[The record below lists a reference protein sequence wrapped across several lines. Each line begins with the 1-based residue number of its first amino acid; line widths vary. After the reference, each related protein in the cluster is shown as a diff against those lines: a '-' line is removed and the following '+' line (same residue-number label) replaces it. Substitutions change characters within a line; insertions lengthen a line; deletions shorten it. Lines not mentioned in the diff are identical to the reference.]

1 MDNKKDIESLIEI
14 AKSQNYKINLSMI
27 LISLKVET
35 EEIPEIIETFANEGI
50 EVITDDVELESE
62 NNVVDNDPNVVPFD
76 PSKIDI
82 ESKALTIDSILKK
95 IKYEEL
101 ELDSSFQRKAGL
113 WTPKQKS
120 QLIESLLLKIPLP
133 TFYFDASNDEKWQII
148 DGLQR
153 ISTLKDFAVDKSLTL
168 VGMEFLK
175 DLNGTK
181 YDDLPRSLQRRL
193 EETNVN
199 TYIVKP
205 TTPKNVKF
213 NIFKRINTGGLIL
226 EPQEIR
232 NALYQGKASE
242 YLLKLSKNIQ
252 FLEATGYSIKPTRM
266 LDREFCLRY
275 VSFTELSLDSYTGN
289 LDDFLNSGMDYLGKI
304 TEDKLNTIESNF
316 SRNMTAAKKIFGQ
329 YAFRKVINGRRGPV
343 NKAFF
348 EMWAYTLNK
357 LSDTEIDNLIS
368 KKSLVQ
374 DAFFNLFDDYR
385 FMNNI
390 KAADKT
396 SVNNRINSIVELVK
410 QFISGENK

>member
-1 MDNKKDIESLIEI
+1 MDNKKDIEALIEI
-14 AKSQNYKINLSMI
+14 AKSQNYKINLSMV
-27 LISLKVET
+27 LISLKIET
-35 EEIPEIIETFANEGI
+35 EEIPDIIEIFANEGI
-50 EVITDDVELESE
+50 EVITDDVELESDGD
-62 NNVVDNDPNVVPFD
+62 VLDNDPNVVPFD

-95 IKYEEL
+95 IKYDEL

-113 WTPKQKS
+113 WTVKQKS

-153 ISTLKDFAVDKSLTL
+153 ISTLKEFAVDQTLTL
-168 VGMEFLK
+168 TGMEFLK
-175 DLNGTK
+175 DLNGSK
-181 YDDLPRSLQRRL
+181 YDKLPRSLQRRL

-213 NIFKRINTGGLIL
+213 NIFKRINTGGLVL

-232 NALYQGKASE
+232 NALYQGQASE
-242 YLLKLSKNIQ
+242 FLLRLSKNEN
-252 FLEATGYSIKPTRM
+252 FLKATGNSIKPTRM

-275 VSFTELSLDSYTGN
+275 VAFTELSLDSYTGN
-289 LDDFLNSGMDYLGKI
+289 LDDFLNSGMDYLGKVDD
-304 TEDKLNTIESNF
+304 DKLDIIETGF
-316 SRNMTAAKKIFGQ
+316 SRNMNSAYELFGQ

-343 NKAFF
+343 NKSFF
-348 EMWAYTLNK
+348 EMWSYTLNN
-357 LSDTEIDNLIS
+357 LSDTEIDCLLS

-374 DAFFNLFDDYR
+374 DSFFNLFDDYR

-396 SVNNRINSIVELVK
+396 SVNNRINTIVELVK
-410 QFISGENK
+410 NLLKGDK

>member
-14 AKSQNYKINLSMI
+14 AKSQNYKINLSMV
-27 LISLKVET
+27 LISLKIKT
-35 EEIPEIIETFANEGI
+35 EEIPDIIEIFANEGI
-50 EVITDDVELESE
+50 EVITDDVELESDGD
-62 NNVVDNDPNVVPFD
+62 VLDNDPNVVPFD

-95 IKYEEL
+95 IKYDEL

-113 WTPKQKS
+113 WTVKQKS

-153 ISTLKDFAVDKSLTL
+153 ISTLKEFAVDQTLTL
-168 VGMEFLK
+168 TGMEFLK
-175 DLNGTK
+175 DLNGSK
-181 YDDLPRSLQRRL
+181 YDKLPRSLQRRL

-213 NIFKRINTGGLIL
+213 NIFKRINTGGLVL

-232 NALYQGKASE
+232 NALYQGQASE
-242 YLLKLSKNIQ
+242 FLLRLSKNEN
-252 FLEATGYSIKPTRM
+252 FLKATGNSIKPTRM

-275 VSFTELSLDSYTGN
+275 VAFTELSLDSYTGN
-289 LDDFLNSGMDYLGKI
+289 LDDFLNSGMDYLGKVD
-304 TEDKLNTIESNF
+304 EDKLNVIETSF
-316 SRNMTAAKKIFGQ
+316 SRNMNSAYELFGQ

-343 NKAFF
+343 NKSFF
-348 EMWAYTLNK
+348 EMWSYTLNN
-357 LSDTEIDNLIS
+357 LSDTEIDCLLS

-374 DAFFNLFDDYR
+374 DSFFNLFDDYR

-410 QFISGENK
+410 KLLKGGK

>member
-1 MDNKKDIESLIEI
+1 MDNKKDIEALIEI
-14 AKSQNYKINLSMI
+14 AKSQNYKINLSMV
-27 LISLKVET
+27 LISLKIET
-35 EEIPEIIETFANEGI
+35 EEIPDIIEIFANEGI
-50 EVITDDVELESE
+50 EVITDDVELESDGD
-62 NNVVDNDPNVVPFD
+62 VLDNDPNVVPFD

-95 IKYEEL
+95 IKYDEL

-113 WTPKQKS
+113 WTVKQKS

-153 ISTLKDFAVDKSLTL
+153 ISTLKEFAVDQTLTL
-168 VGMEFLK
+168 TGMEFLK
-175 DLNGTK
+175 DLNGSK
-181 YDDLPRSLQRRL
+181 YDKLPRSLQRRL

-213 NIFKRINTGGLIL
+213 NIFKRINTGGLVL

-232 NALYQGKASE
+232 NALYQGQASE
-242 YLLKLSKNIQ
+242 FLLRLSKNEN
-252 FLEATGYSIKPTRM
+252 FLKATGNSIKPTRM
-266 LDREFCLRY
+266 LD
-275 VSFTELSLDSYTGN
+275 TGN
-289 LDDFLNSGMDYLGKI
+289 LDDFLNSGMDYLGKVD
-304 TEDKLNTIESNF
+304 EDKLNVIETSF
-316 SRNMTAAKKIFGQ
+316 SRNMNSAYELFGQ

-343 NKAFF
+343 NKSFF
-348 EMWAYTLNK
+348 EMWSYTLNN
-357 LSDTEIDNLIS
+357 LSDTEIDCLLS

-374 DAFFNLFDDYR
+374 DSFFNLFDDYR

-410 QFISGENK
+410 KLLKGGVIKK

>member
-1 MDNKKDIESLIEI
+1 MDNKKDIEALIEI
-14 AKSQNYKINLSMI
+14 AKSQNYKINLSMV
-27 LISLKVET
+27 LISLKIET
-35 EEIPEIIETFANEGI
+35 EEIPDIIEIFANKGI
-50 EVITDDVELESE
+50 EVITDDVELESDGD
-62 NNVVDNDPNVVPFD
+62 VLDNDPNVVPFD

-95 IKYEEL
+95 IKYDEL

-113 WTPKQKS
+113 WTVKQKS

-153 ISTLKDFAVDKSLTL
+153 ISTLKEFAVDQTLTL
-168 VGMEFLK
+168 TGMEFLK
-175 DLNGTK
+175 DLNGSK
-181 YDDLPRSLQRRL
+181 YDKLPRSLQRRL

-213 NIFKRINTGGLIL
+213 NIFKRINTGGLVL

-232 NALYQGKASE
+232 NALYQGQASE
-242 YLLKLSKNIQ
+242 FLLRLSKNEN
-252 FLEATGYSIKPTRM
+252 FLKATGNSIKPTRM

-275 VSFTELSLDSYTGN
+275 VAFTELSLDSYTGN
-289 LDDFLNSGMDYLGKI
+289 LDDFLNSGMDYLGKVD
-304 TEDKLNTIESNF
+304 EDKLNVIETSF
-316 SRNMTAAKKIFGQ
+316 SRNMNSAYELFGQ

-343 NKAFF
+343 NKSFF
-348 EMWAYTLNK
+348 EMWSYTLNN
-357 LSDTEIDNLIS
+357 LSDTEIDCLLS

-374 DAFFNLFDDYR
+374 DSFFNLFDDYR

-410 QFISGENK
+410 KLLKGGK

>member
-1 MDNKKDIESLIEI
+1 MDNKKDIEALIEI
-14 AKSQNYKINLSMI
+14 AKSQNYKINLSMV
-27 LISLKVET
+27 LISLKIET
-35 EEIPEIIETFANEGI
+35 EEIPDIIEIFANEGI
-50 EVITDDVELESE
+50 EVITDDVELESDGD
-62 NNVVDNDPNVVPFD
+62 VLDNDSNVVPFD

-95 IKYEEL
+95 IKYDEL

-113 WTPKQKS
+113 WTVKQKS

-153 ISTLKDFAVDKSLTL
+153 ISTLKEFAVDQTLTL
-168 VGMEFLK
+168 TGMEFLK
-175 DLNGTK
+175 DLNGSK
-181 YDDLPRSLQRRL
+181 YDKLPRSLQRRL

-213 NIFKRINTGGLIL
+213 NIFKRINTGGLVL

-232 NALYQGKASE
+232 NALYQGQASE
-242 YLLKLSKNIQ
+242 FLLRLSKNEN
-252 FLEATGYSIKPTRM
+252 FLKATGNSIKPTRM

-275 VSFTELSLDSYTGN
+275 VAFTELSLDSYTGN
-289 LDDFLNSGMDYLGKI
+289 LDDFLNSGMDYLGKVD
-304 TEDKLNTIESNF
+304 EDKLNVIETSF
-316 SRNMTAAKKIFGQ
+316 SRNMNSAYELFGQ

-343 NKAFF
+343 NKSFF
-348 EMWAYTLNK
+348 EMWSYTLNN
-357 LSDTEIDNLIS
+357 LSDTEIDCLLS

-374 DAFFNLFDDYR
+374 DSFFNLFDDYR

-410 QFISGENK
+410 KLLKGGK

>member
-14 AKSQNYKINLSMI
+14 AKSQNYKINLSMV
-27 LISLKVET
+27 LISLKIKT
-35 EEIPEIIETFANEGI
+35 EEIPDIIEIFANEGI
-50 EVITDDVELESE
+50 EVITDDVELESDE
-62 NNVVDNDPNVVPFD
+62 DVLDNDPNVVPFD

-82 ESKALTIDSILKK
+82 ENKALTIDSILKK
-95 IKYEEL
+95 IKYDEL

-113 WTPKQKS
+113 WTVKQKS

-153 ISTLKDFAVDKSLTL
+153 ISTLKEFAVDQTLTL
-168 VGMEFLK
+168 TGMEFLK
-175 DLNGTK
+175 DLNGSK
-181 YDDLPRSLQRRL
+181 YDKLPRSLQRRL

-213 NIFKRINTGGLIL
+213 NIFKRINTGGLVL

-232 NALYQGKASE
+232 NALYQGQASE
-242 YLLKLSKNIQ
+242 FLLRLSKNEN
-252 FLEATGYSIKPTRM
+252 FLKATGNSIKPTRM

-275 VSFTELSLDSYTGN
+275 VAFTELSLDSYTGN
-289 LDDFLNSGMDYLGKI
+289 LDDFLNSGMDYLGKVD
-304 TEDKLNTIESNF
+304 EDKLNVIETSF
-316 SRNMTAAKKIFGQ
+316 SRNMNSAYELFGQ

-343 NKAFF
+343 NKSFF
-348 EMWAYTLNK
+348 EMWSYTLNN
-357 LSDTEIDNLIS
+357 LSDTEIDCLLS

-374 DAFFNLFDDYR
+374 DSFFNLFDDYR

-410 QFISGENK
+410 KLLKGGK

>member
-1 MDNKKDIESLIEI
+1 MDNKKDIEALIEI
-14 AKSQNYKINLSMI
+14 AKSQNYKINLSMV
-27 LISLKVET
+27 LISLKIET
-35 EEIPEIIETFANEGI
+35 EEIPDIIEIFANEGI
-50 EVITDDVELESE
+50 EVITDDVELESDGD
-62 NNVVDNDPNVVPFD
+62 VLDNDPNVVPFD

-95 IKYEEL
+95 IKYDEL

-113 WTPKQKS
+113 WTVKQKS

-153 ISTLKDFAVDKSLTL
+153 ISTLKEFAVDQTLTL
-168 VGMEFLK
+168 TGMEFLK
-175 DLNGTK
+175 DLNGSK
-181 YDDLPRSLQRRL
+181 YDKLPRSLQRRL

-213 NIFKRINTGGLIL
+213 NIFKRINTGGLVL

-232 NALYQGKASE
+232 NALYQGQASE
-242 YLLKLSKNIQ
+242 FLLRLSKNEN
-252 FLEATGYSIKPTRM
+252 FLKATGNSIKPTRM

-275 VSFTELSLDSYTGN
+275 VAFTELSLDSYTGN
-289 LDDFLNSGMDYLGKI
+289 LDDFLNSGMDYLGKVD
-304 TEDKLNTIESNF
+304 EDKLNVIETSF
-316 SRNMTAAKKIFGQ
+316 SRNMNSAYELFGQ

-343 NKAFF
+343 NKSFF
-348 EMWAYTLNK
+348 EMWSYTLNN
-357 LSDTEIDNLIS
+357 LSDTEIDCLLS

-374 DAFFNLFDDYR
+374 DSFFNLFDDYR

-396 SVNNRINSIVELVK
+396 SVNNRINTIVELVK
-410 QFISGENK
+410 KLLKGGK

>member
-1 MDNKKDIESLIEI
+1 MDNKKDIEALIEI
-14 AKSQNYKINLSMI
+14 AKSQNYKINLSMV
-27 LISLKVET
+27 LISLKIET
-35 EEIPEIIETFANEGI
+35 EEIPDIIEIFANEGI
-50 EVITDDVELESE
+50 EVITDDVELESDGD
-62 NNVVDNDPNVVPFD
+62 VLDNDPNVVPFD

-95 IKYEEL
+95 IKYDEL

-113 WTPKQKS
+113 WTVKQKS

-153 ISTLKDFAVDKSLTL
+153 ISTLKEFAVDQTLTL
-168 VGMEFLK
+168 TGMEFLK
-175 DLNGTK
+175 DLNGSK
-181 YDDLPRSLQRRL
+181 YDKLPRSLQRRL

-213 NIFKRINTGGLIL
+213 NIFKRINTGGLVL

-232 NALYQGKASE
+232 NALYQGQASE
-242 YLLKLSKNIQ
+242 FLLRLSKNEN
-252 FLEATGYSIKPTRM
+252 FLKATGNSIKPTRM

-275 VSFTELSLDSYTGN
+275 VAFTELSLDSYTGN
-289 LDDFLNSGMDYLGKI
+289 LDDFLNSGMDYLGKVD
-304 TEDKLNTIESNF
+304 EDKLNVIETSF
-316 SRNMTAAKKIFGQ
+316 SRNMNSAYELFGQ

-343 NKAFF
+343 NKSFF
-348 EMWAYTLNK
+348 EMWSYTLNN
-357 LSDTEIDNLIS
+357 LSDTEIDCLLS

-374 DAFFNLFDDYR
+374 DSFFNLFDDYR

-396 SVNNRINSIVELVK
+396 SVNNRINTIVELVK
-410 QFISGENK
+410 NLLQGDK

>member
-1 MDNKKDIESLIEI
+1 MDNKKDIEALIEI
-14 AKSQNYKINLSMI
+14 AKSQNYKINLSMV
-27 LISLKVET
+27 LISLKIET
-35 EEIPEIIETFANEGI
+35 EEIPDIIEIFANEGI
-50 EVITDDVELESE
+50 EVITDDVELESDE
-62 NNVVDNDPNVVPFD
+62 DVLDNDPNVVPFD

-95 IKYEEL
+95 IKYDEL

-113 WTPKQKS
+113 WTVKQKS

-153 ISTLKDFAVDKSLTL
+153 ISTLKEFAVDQTLTL
-168 VGMEFLK
+168 TGMEFLK
-175 DLNGTK
+175 DLNGSK
-181 YDDLPRSLQRRL
+181 YDKLPRSLQRRL

-213 NIFKRINTGGLIL
+213 NIFKRINTGGLVL

-232 NALYQGKASE
+232 NALYQGQASE
-242 YLLKLSKNIQ
+242 FLLRLSKNEN
-252 FLEATGYSIKPTRM
+252 FLKATGNSIKPTRM

-275 VSFTELSLDSYTGN
+275 VAFTELSLDSYTGN
-289 LDDFLNSGMDYLGKI
+289 LDDFLNSGMDYLGKVD
-304 TEDKLNTIESNF
+304 EDKLNVIETSF
-316 SRNMTAAKKIFGQ
+316 SRNMNSAYELFGQ

-343 NKAFF
+343 NKSFF
-348 EMWAYTLNK
+348 EMWSYTLNN
-357 LSDTEIDNLIS
+357 LSDTEIDCLLS

-374 DAFFNLFDDYR
+374 DSFFNLFDDYR

-410 QFISGENK
+410 KLLKGGK

>member
-1 MDNKKDIESLIEI
+1 MDNKKDIEALIEI
-14 AKSQNYKINLSMI
+14 AKSQNYKINLSMV
-27 LISLKVET
+27 LISLKIET
-35 EEIPEIIETFANEGI
+35 EEIPDIIEIFANEGI
-50 EVITDDVELESE
+50 EVITDDVELESDGD
-62 NNVVDNDPNVVPFD
+62 VLDNDPNVVPFD

-95 IKYEEL
+95 IKYDEL

-113 WTPKQKS
+113 WTVKQKS

-153 ISTLKDFAVDKSLTL
+153 ISTLKEFAVDQTLTL
-168 VGMEFLK
+168 TGMEFLK
-175 DLNGTK
+175 DLNGSK
-181 YDDLPRSLQRRL
+181 YDKLPRSLQRRL

-213 NIFKRINTGGLIL
+213 NIFKRINTGGLVL

-232 NALYQGKASE
+232 NALYQGQASE
-242 YLLKLSKNIQ
+242 FLLRLSKNEN
-252 FLEATGYSIKPTRM
+252 FLKATGNSIKPTRM

-275 VSFTELSLDSYTGN
+275 VAFTELSLDSYTGN
-289 LDDFLNSGMDYLGKI
+289 LDDFLNSGMDYLGKVD
-304 TEDKLNTIESNF
+304 EDKLNVIETSF
-316 SRNMTAAKKIFGQ
+316 SRNMNSAYELFGQ

-343 NKAFF
+343 NKSFF
-348 EMWAYTLNK
+348 EMWSYTLNN
-357 LSDTEIDNLIS
+357 LSDTEIDCLLS

-374 DAFFNLFDDYR
+374 DSFFNLFDDYR

-410 QFISGENK
+410 KLLKGGK

>member
-27 LISLKVET
+27 LISLKIET
-35 EEIPEIIETFANEGI
+35 EEIPDIIEIFANEGI
-50 EVITDDVELESE
+50 EVITDDVELESDE
-62 NNVVDNDPNVVPFD
+62 DVLDNDPNVVPFD

-82 ESKALTIDSILKK
+82 ENKALTIDSILKK
-95 IKYEEL
+95 IKYDEL

-113 WTPKQKS
+113 WTVKQKS

-153 ISTLKDFAVDKSLTL
+153 ISTLKEFAVDQTLSLT
-168 VGMEFLK
+168 GMEFLK
-175 DLNGTK
+175 DLNGSK
-181 YDDLPRSLQRRL
+181 YDKLPRSLQRRL

-213 NIFKRINTGGLIL
+213 NIFKRINTGGLVL

-232 NALYQGKASE
+232 NALYQGQASE
-242 YLLKLSKNIQ
+242 FLLRLSKNKN
-252 FLEATGYSIKPTRM
+252 FLKATGNSIKPTRM

-275 VSFTELSLDSYTGN
+275 VAFTELSLDSYTGN
-289 LDDFLNSGMDYLGKI
+289 LDDFLNSGMDYLGKVDD
-304 TEDKLNTIESNF
+304 DKLDVIETGF
-316 SRNMTAAKKIFGQ
+316 SRNMNSAYELFGQ

-343 NKAFF
+343 NKSFF
-348 EMWAYTLNK
+348 EMWSYSLNNI
-357 LSDTEIDNLIS
+357 SDTEIDCLLS

-374 DAFFNLFDDYR
+374 DSFFNLFDDYR

-410 QFISGENK
+410 DILKGDK

>member
-1 MDNKKDIESLIEI
+1 MDNKKDIEALIEI
-14 AKSQNYKINLSMI
+14 AKSQNYKINLSMV
-27 LISLKVET
+27 LISLKIET
-35 EEIPEIIETFANEGI
+35 EEIPDIIEIFANEGI
-50 EVITDDVELESE
+50 EVITDDVELESDGD
-62 NNVVDNDPNVVPFD
+62 VLDNDPNVVPFD

-95 IKYEEL
+95 IKYDEL

-113 WTPKQKS
+113 WTVKQKS

-153 ISTLKDFAVDKSLTL
+153 ISTLKEFAVDQTLTL
-168 VGMEFLK
+168 TGMEFLK
-175 DLNGTK
+175 DLNGSK
-181 YDDLPRSLQRRL
+181 YDKLPRSLQRRL

-199 TYIVKP
+199 TYIVKH

-213 NIFKRINTGGLIL
+213 NIFKRINTGGLVL

-232 NALYQGKASE
+232 NALYQGQASE
-242 YLLKLSKNIQ
+242 FLLRLSKNEN
-252 FLEATGYSIKPTRM
+252 FLKATGNSIKPTRM

-275 VSFTELSLDSYTGN
+275 VAFTELSLDSYTGN
-289 LDDFLNSGMDYLGKI
+289 LDDFLNSGMDYLGKVD
-304 TEDKLNTIESNF
+304 EDKLNVIETSF
-316 SRNMTAAKKIFGQ
+316 SRNMNSAYELFGQ

-343 NKAFF
+343 NKSFF
-348 EMWAYTLNK
+348 EMWSYTLNN
-357 LSDTEIDNLIS
+357 LSDTEIDCLLS

-374 DAFFNLFDDYR
+374 DSFFNLFDDYR

-410 QFISGENK
+410 KLLKGGK